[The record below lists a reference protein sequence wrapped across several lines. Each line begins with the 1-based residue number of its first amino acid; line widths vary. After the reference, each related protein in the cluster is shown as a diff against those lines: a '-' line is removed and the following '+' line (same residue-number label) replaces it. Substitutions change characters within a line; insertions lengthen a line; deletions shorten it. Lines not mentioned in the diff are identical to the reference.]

1 MSVEEYLVNN
11 INPALLKEMQEFK
24 NSFEYKSI
32 QKLASS
38 AEYQLAK
45 SEVLARDVKAHE
57 NMLLEIEKLQ
67 NMMFTPPAGSFEPF
81 GTF

>member
-24 NSFEYKSI
+24 NSFEYKYI

-38 AEYQLAK
+38 AEYQFAK

-67 NMMFTPPAGSFEPF
+67 NMMFTPPSS
-81 GTF
+81 